1 MLARRLVDSDDE
13 AVIGAI
19 IIVFVVVV
27 AIPVAVLMSGA
38 VLAAALGFA
47 LNDEVKREHEGS
59 ELVELNT

>member
-1 MLARRLVDSDDE
+1 MLAVSAVASDDV

-27 AIPVAVLMSGA
+27 VIPVAVLVSGV
-38 VLAAALGFA
+38 VLAAALGYL
-47 LNDEVKREHEGS
+47 LNDEVNRAHEGS